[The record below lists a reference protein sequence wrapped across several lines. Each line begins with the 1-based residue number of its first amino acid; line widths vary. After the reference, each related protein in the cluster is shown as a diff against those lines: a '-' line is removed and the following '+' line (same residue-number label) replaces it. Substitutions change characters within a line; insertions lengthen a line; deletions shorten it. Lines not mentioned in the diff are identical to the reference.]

1 MRGLLAAVCLLPPI
15 AQAQT
20 LGDQYANF
28 LSEKCSRMNFA
39 RDFAGNLIPGQAGA
53 RLEEFCDGT
62 VGSNDPVPGTFA
74 TTASTGSAVTGR
86 ADEAAVRRR
95 TTSEGDGEEGAGPG
109 PDGASSLGGRH
120 GVFASLKH
128 DGETRDPTRF
138 QGGHRANLLGLTVG
152 IDRRLTSSSLIGAAA
167 VLEDQ
172 SGQFDAGGEF
182 DHRGFGLL
190 LYGSWLPAP
199 EAFVELAAGTTLRE
213 ASSRRIVSFER
224 TFTPANSP
232 GPPIVVES
240 IAAAPVSSDVDQ
252 RELMA
257 SVQAGYDIRSGGSAV
272 GPRLALQYRRARID
286 ATVESGDS
294 PMALVIDPQTRKS
307 LRTGI
312 GLEASRVA
320 NLRSAVIVMQLGAD
334 WWHEFQDHQRIISA
348 RFVEDLRSEPSR
360 LQFQNE
366 PPDRDTFVARA
377 SLGVTMRRGW
387 SAFAAVD
394 ALLGHSWL
402 RRYSAAIGLRKEL

>member
-1 MRGLLAAVCLLPPI
+1 M
-15 AQAQT
+15 AQAQS
-20 LGDQYANF
+20 LGDQYAYF
-28 LSEKCSRMNFA
+28 LSVKCGSMNFA
-39 RDFAGNLIPGQAGA
+39 RDSAGNLTAGQAGP
-53 RLEEFCDGT
+53 LLKQYCDGD

-95 TTSEGDGEEGAGPG
+95 TSSEGDGEENAGPG
-109 PDGASSLGGRH
+109 PDGALSLGGRH

-128 DGETRDPTRF
+128 DGETRDPTSLE
-138 QGGHRANLLGLTVG
+138 GGHRANLLGLTVG

-182 DHRGFGLL
+182 DHRGYGLL

-199 EAFVELAAGTTLRE
+199 EAFVELTAGTTLRE
-213 ASSRRIVSFER
+213 ASSRRMVSFER

-312 GLEASRVA
+312 GLEASRAA
-320 NLRSAVIVMQLGAD
+320 NLRSAVMVVQLNAE
-334 WWHEFQDHQRIISA
+334 WWHEFRDDQRIITA
-348 RFVEDLRSEPSR
+348 RFAEDLRPEPSR

-366 PPDRDTFVARA
+366 APDRDVFVARA
-377 SLGVTMRRGW
+377 SLGVTLRHGW
-387 SAFAAVD
+387 SAFAAVE

-402 RRYSAAIGLRKEL
+402 RRYGAAIGVRKEL